1 MNVLNNNKIPWE
13 NVFEYATEDLSMYLW
28 SLESWIDPPDGYD
41 QEYIL
46 LLILNSR
53 ARSRSAI
60 SLIKENI
67 PPEHYQNR
75 DQLNILWQKGEKL
88 LYNFIETN
96 YEDIEKIINDKFV
109 KRISQLEQDLNN
121 IKRIAQDGDLMDD
134 PEWVQDD
141 LNEIAHDFLLQFQN
155 MANSNEEI
163 QSEVLK
169 AVNLEKFTDNF
180 KQNESL
186 FKEYFGYFNPV
197 SDFLI
202 AIKKRE
208 YNKNQWWLNRYPDP
222 DDIKEEE
229 VSDELLQT
237 MISTFQKEGQK
248 LELDCP
254 QSDNAID
261 YAFGELSA
269 DENKLFHDHMLECRY
284 CFDLVQD
291 TRMAEIES
299 KELDK
304 KHVKVLPA
312 LEEALKSQKQDSLW
326 NSLIN
331 KLKDFAEQMSFPQNP
346 IPLLSGKKMNF
357 PQAAVS
363 LVTAGMAAIIISY
376 SIYFSGPAKFNIN
389 LKVIGGIPIRAG
401 GTELKEFDLKN
412 GDEIDSDNK
421 IRIIAKID
429 KAAFV
434 YIISYDSLGNINLIN
449 KEVKTTV
456 KTLVLPSKN
465 HWYPPNYKS
474 GDEAI
479 YLIASK
485 RKIKDIEAR
494 VEKLRKSGIDNIN
507 KIFKKA
513 KIETFRFSYK

>member
-1 MNVLNNNKIPWE
+1 MNALNDDKMTWE
-13 NVFEYATEDLSMYLW
+13 SVFDYATEDISMYLW
-28 SLESWIDPPDGYD
+28 SLENWINPPEGYD
-41 QEYIL
+41 QEYLL
-46 LLILNSR
+46 LLILNNR

-67 PPEHYQNR
+67 PLEHYQNR

-96 YEDIEKIINDKFV
+96 CEDIEKIINDKFV
-109 KRISQLEQDLNN
+109 ERLSQLEQDLNN

-141 LNEIAHDFLLQFQN
+141 LKETSHDFLLQFQG
-155 MANSNEEI
+155 MVNSNEEI
-163 QSEVLK
+163 QSLGALK
-169 AVNLEKFTDNF
+169 AVNLEKFTDNL
-180 KQNESL
+180 KQIESL
-186 FKEYFGYFNPV
+186 FKEYFGYFNPA
-197 SDFLI
+197 SDFLA
-202 AIKKRE
+202 AIRKRE
-208 YNKNQWWLNRYPDP
+208 YNKNQWWLTNYPDP
-222 DDIKEEE
+222 EDIKEEE
-229 VSDELLQT
+229 VPEVLLQT
-237 MISTFQKEGQK
+237 LSSVFQKEGQK

-254 QSDNAID
+254 QSDNAIA

-304 KHVKVLPA
+304 KHVKVLPV
-312 LEEALKSQKQDSLW
+312 LKEALKSQKQDSF
-326 NSLIN
+326 II
-331 KLKDFAEQMSFPQNP
+331 KLKDFTEQIKLPKAA
-346 IPLLSGKKMNF
+346 IPLL
-357 PQAAVS
+357 AAGIAFV
-363 LVTAGMAAIIISY
+363 IIIYGINS
-376 SIYFSGPAKFNIN
+376 SGPAKFNVN
-389 LKVIGGIPIRAG
+389 LQIIGGIPIRAG

-412 GDEIDSDNK
+412 GDELNSDNK
-421 IRIIAKID
+421 IRIIANID

-434 YIISYDSLGNINLIN
+434 YIISYDSLGNITLIN
-449 KEVKTTV
+449 KEVITAV

-465 HWYPPNYKS
+465 QWYPPNDKS

-494 VEKLRKSGIDNIN
+494 VEKLRKSSIDNID

-513 KIETFRFSYK
+513 KIEIFRFSYK